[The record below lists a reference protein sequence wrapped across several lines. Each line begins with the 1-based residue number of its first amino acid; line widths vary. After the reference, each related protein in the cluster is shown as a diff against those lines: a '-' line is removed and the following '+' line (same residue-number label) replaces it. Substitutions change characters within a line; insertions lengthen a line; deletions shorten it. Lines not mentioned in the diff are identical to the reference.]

1 MIYDLIIVGMGPAG
15 VSAAIY
21 AARAGL
27 NILCF
32 ESKMIG
38 GYLNYIDRIDN
49 YPGLYGISGPD
60 FAFKLFETIKELKI
74 ECRNKTVDKVIDCGD
89 YKTLIVGDEEYK
101 CKNVII
107 SVGRKMRSLG
117 VPKEDELLG
126 KGISRCALCDGNF
139 YKGKDVAVVGGG
151 NSALQEALYLANI
164 CNKVYLIH
172 RRDSFRGSNDLI
184 EKVSNKDNIDIIYNC
199 NVKEL
204 ITSNDTLSGIKLDD
218 GTGINVSGLFIYIG
232 FKPDTEFVSCV
243 DVTDSEGYLEV
254 DEKCE
259 TRVKGIYGAGDIIRK
274 DIYQIATAV
283 NDGVVAVTNI
293 IESVNKN
300 R

>member
-1 MIYDLIIVGMGPAG
+1 MIYDLIIIGMGPAG

-38 GYLNYIDRIDN
+38 GYLNFIDRIDN

-60 FAFKLFETIKELKI
+60 FAFKLFDTIKELKI
-74 ECRNKTVDKVIDCGD
+74 ECRNKTVDKIIDSGD
-89 YKTLIVGDEEYK
+89 YKTLIVGNEEYK

-107 SVGRKMRSLG
+107 SIGRKMRSLG
-117 VPKEDELLG
+117 IPHEDELLG
-126 KGISRCALCDGNF
+126 RGISRCALCDGNF

-172 RRDSFRGSNDLI
+172 RRDSFRGSNDLTD
-184 EKVSNKDNIDIIYNC
+184 KVKNKDNIEILYKC

-204 ITSNDTLSGIKLDD
+204 ITSNHTLSGIKLDD
-218 GTGINVSGLFIYIG
+218 GNSINVSGLFIYIG
-232 FKPDTEFVSCV
+232 FEPDTEFVSSL
-243 DVTDSEGYLEV
+243 DITDDEGYIEV

-259 TRVKGIYGAGDIIRK
+259 TRVKGIYSAGDIIRK

-283 NDGVVAVTNI
+283 NDGIVAVTNI
-293 IESVNKN
+293 IESVTKN